1 MDKVDIYT
9 DGACLGNPGPGG
21 WAFIIKYGSGKIKE
35 ISGSEKYT
43 TNNKMELTA
52 AIKAVQYFKKAL
64 EINPYHEK
72 ARIALDNVTKKSFND
87 GNRAYKRGDLD
98 GALEAYHKV
107 LEFDEEFYQAHY
119 QIGVIEAKMGNR
131 NGSIDHYQQ
140 ALEINPNPAIT
151 KP

>member
-52 AIKAVQYFKKAL
+52 AIKAVQYFKKKIIINIYTDSKYLKDGITIWIKKWKLNGWKTSNKKKVKNSDLWKLL
-64 EINPYHEK
+64 EEGIKDHKINWIWVKGHNENVMNEK
-72 ARIALDNVTKKSFND
+72 ADMLAKK
-87 GNRAYKRGDLD
+87 A
-98 GALEAYHKV
+98 
-107 LEFDEEFYQAHY
+107 
-119 QIGVIEAKMGNR
+119 IE
-131 NGSIDHYQQ
+131 S
-140 ALEINPNPAIT
+140 L
-151 KP
+151 